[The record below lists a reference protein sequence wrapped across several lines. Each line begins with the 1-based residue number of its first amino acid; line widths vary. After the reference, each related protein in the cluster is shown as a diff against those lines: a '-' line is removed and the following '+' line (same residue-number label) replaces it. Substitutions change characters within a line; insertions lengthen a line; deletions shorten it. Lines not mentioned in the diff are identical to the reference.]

1 MSYMRIG
8 LKFTSFSEYKIF
20 GTCVTLVCVRFALQ
34 FHQVHKERFS
44 FLFVFLFPLL
54 LGLLLG
60 YHAVQLSTSFV
71 THGANADEEN

>member
-8 LKFTSFSEYKIF
+8 LKLISFYEYKIV
-20 GTCVTLVCVRFALQ
+20 GTCVILVFVRFALQ

-44 FLFVFLFPLL
+44 FLFVFLFLL
-54 LGLLLG
+54 LLS

-71 THGANADEEN
+71 THVSNADEEN